1 MVLFRII
8 PHPTPQSPL
17 AWPLP
22 GEKRGDAAR
31 ALLLQFRS
39 TEQLPLAAEADDELR
54 GQRAEAAAAPPPAA
68 EDAGRGCAV
77 PPPPPGWVSSSSSLP
92 AKKKKN
98 PSRREATAGALP
110 ARARPAAAGADYV
123 PLPPLLMMRGAAA
136 AGGTVPLA
144 LPWEAA
150 VAAAAAAIDGTD
162 GSEAMD
168 VGPDEAL
175 LLLNFSLSGE
185 EDLCQQQAL

>member
-22 GEKRGDAAR
+22 GEKRGDAAH

-39 TEQLPLAAEADDELR
+39 TEQLPLAAEADD
-54 GQRAEAAAAPPPAA
+54 
-68 EDAGRGCAV
+68 DA
-77 PPPPPGWVSSSSSLP
+77 
-92 AKKKKN
+92 N